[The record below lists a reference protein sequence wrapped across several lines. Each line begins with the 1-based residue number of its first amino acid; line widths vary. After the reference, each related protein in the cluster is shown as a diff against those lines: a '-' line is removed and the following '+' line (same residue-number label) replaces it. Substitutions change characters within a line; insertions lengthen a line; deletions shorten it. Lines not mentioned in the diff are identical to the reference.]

1 METYQHLDGNHP
13 NNADERA
20 AMVARLLD
28 LIDRAN
34 AAIDF
39 HQSFDEPDRLAI
51 SENRELRERY
61 VRELTD
67 LLHDFRIEG
76 ELRIREAA

>member
-1 METYQHLDGNHP
+1 MQIEDISDKP
-13 NNADERA
+13 NNPQERG
-20 AMVARLLD
+20 AMLARLAE

-39 HQSFDEPDRLAI
+39 HQSFDEPDRLVI

-61 VRELTD
+61 VRELTG

-76 ELRIREAA
+76 ELYIREAA